1 MLVPLQR
8 WARVFS
14 GGMTGAQG
22 WTASCHREQGF
33 SSLSST
39 RITWRSCYHEPL
51 ILAGSGRPEILDSEP
66 ASGQR
71 PHPEKPRSQGHLETT
86 WFDFWLP
93 FSSNYLFIFH
103 AHTKYTPAAYNTVHL
118 KNNTKKEK
126 GASSLFVKCHSILCI
141 VILPMEIKYTAFK

>member
-14 GGMTGAQG
+14 GGVTGAQG
-22 WTASCHREQGF
+22 WTVSCYPEQGF

-51 ILAGSGRPEILDSEP
+51 ILAGSGRPEILDSGFWTSFRAKTTPWE
-66 ASGQR
+66 AEISR
-71 PHPEKPRSQGHLETT
+71 TLRIETT

-118 KNNTKKEK
+118 KNTKKRRK
-126 GASSLFVKCHSILCI
+126 MHQACLSNATVFYALLSCQWK
-141 VILPMEIKYTAFK
+141 